1 MNHPEDTHTSIRI
14 AFPRGRCG
22 EVRDVIEVVFVLEDV
37 YNHLYAWHELV
48 YAADGGAKNAQGL
61 RSLPEIADAS
71 DMVPADRRLCLAPV
85 EIEAPALLEGG
96 GAAKS
101 ARGGRS
107 LPEFAGGSDM
117 VPADRRLFLARVEIE
132 APAFIEVVGAR
143 YPLDVIYNYLR
154 HRGNGNG
161 HKKARAI
168 ERIEAVRGE
177 IDHLCEST
185 VPGYEIQEAVALH
198 VIAPFKRLE
207 RLEGIQ
213 IYDSD
218 EPGKASAPRRGRS
231 DRPAAA
237 LSPLAREH

>member
-22 EVRDVIEVVFVLEDV
+22 EVRDVIEVLFVLEDV

-71 DMVPADRRLCLAPV
+71 DMVPADRRLC
-85 EIEAPALLEGG
+85 
-96 GAAKS
+96 
-101 ARGGRS
+101 
-107 LPEFAGGSDM
+107 
-117 VPADRRLFLARVEIE
+117 LARVEIE

-213 IYDSD
+213 IYGSD
-218 EPGKASAPRRGRS
+218 EPGKASAPWRGRS

>member
-1 MNHPEDTHTSIRI
+1 MIDPEDTHTSIRI
-14 AFPRGRCG
+14 ALPRGRCA
-22 EVRDVIEVVFVLEDV
+22 EVRNVIEVLSVLEDV
-37 YNHLYAWHELV
+37 YSHLYAWHELAC
-48 YAADGGAKNAQGL
+48 AADGGAKRKHEL

-71 DMVPADRRLCLAPV
+71 DMVPADRRLCLA
-85 EIEAPALLEGG
+85 
-96 GAAKS
+96 
-101 ARGGRS
+101 
-107 LPEFAGGSDM
+107 
-117 VPADRRLFLARVEIE
+117 RVETD
-132 APAFIEVVGAR
+132 APAFIEVVGVC

-154 HRGNGNG
+154 HRGSGNG

-168 ERIEAVRGE
+168 ERIEAVQGE
-177 IDHLCEST
+177 IDHLCESS
-185 VPGYEIQEAVALH
+185 VPGYEIQEAVTLH

-213 IYDSD
+213 IYETE

>member
-22 EVRDVIEVVFVLEDV
+22 EVRDVIEVLFVLEDV

-71 DMVPADRRLCLAPV
+71 DMVPADRRLCL
-85 EIEAPALLEGG
+85 
-96 GAAKS
+96 
-101 ARGGRS
+101 
-107 LPEFAGGSDM
+107 D
-117 VPADRRLFLARVEIE
+117 RVEID

-161 HKKARAI
+161 HPMIWHSGNA
-168 ERIEAVRGE
+168 
-177 IDHLCEST
+177 D
-185 VPGYEIQEAVALH
+185 
-198 VIAPFKRLE
+198 
-207 RLEGIQ
+207 GIPS
-213 IYDSD
+213 YM
-218 EPGKASAPRRGRS
+218 
-231 DRPAAA
+231 
-237 LSPLAREH
+237 

>member
-1 MNHPEDTHTSIRI
+1 MKGDAMGLVEKITQY
-14 AFPRGRCG
+14 FCG
-22 EVRDVIEVVFVLEDV
+22 EVRDVIEVLFVLEDV

-48 YAADGGAKNAQGL
+48 YAAAGGAKNAQGL

-71 DMVPADRRLCLAPV
+71 DMVPADRRLCLA
-85 EIEAPALLEGG
+85 
-96 GAAKS
+96 
-101 ARGGRS
+101 
-107 LPEFAGGSDM
+107 
-117 VPADRRLFLARVEIE
+117 RVEIE
-132 APAFIEVVGAR
+132 APAFIEVAGAR
-143 YPLDVIYNYLR
+143 YPLDAIYNYLR

-213 IYDSD
+213 IYGSD
-218 EPGKASAPRRGRS
+218 EPGKASAPWRGRS

>member
-14 AFPRGRCG
+14 AFPRERCG
-22 EVRDVIEVVFVLEDV
+22 EVRDVIEVLFVLEDV

-48 YAADGGAKNAQGL
+48 CAADGGAKKAQGL

-71 DMVPADRRLCLAPV
+71 DMVPADRRLC
-85 EIEAPALLEGG
+85 
-96 GAAKS
+96 
-101 ARGGRS
+101 
-107 LPEFAGGSDM
+107 
-117 VPADRRLFLARVEIE
+117 LARVEIE

-213 IYDSD
+213 IYGSD
-218 EPGKASAPRRGRS
+218 EPGKAFTSRRGRS
-231 DRPAAA
+231 ERLAA
-237 LSPLAREH
+237 LSPLAGGH